1 MAAEAFRAYPYGKFT
16 LIAADDLVAGV
27 AATGSLLVT
36 GPTTESGTIALFV
49 DGTMISVG
57 VTKNDAASA
66 IAVNIANQINAN
78 PDLPLSVP
86 VAPTTGTVALVARH
100 KGECGNEIDVRHSFY
115 TGQKAASR
123 HDAGCHGDGWWHRQ
137 P

>member
-1 MAAEAFRAYPYGKFT
+1 
-16 LIAADDLVAGV
+16 
-27 AATGSLLVT
+27 
-36 GPTTESGTIALFV
+36 
-49 DGTMISVG
+49 MISVG

-115 TGQKAASR
+115 TGQKLP
-123 HDAGCHGDGWWHRQ
+123 AGMTLAVTAMAGGTGNPDVGPLWRRSKVMIVSC
-137 P
+137 